1 MEIHTSRFGLLKIET
16 DDVIRFPAGLL
27 GLEACRQW
35 IFLADRR
42 SHAVAWLQS
51 LERPEI
57 ALPVVSPRRFVPGYQ
72 MRVARP
78 ELEAL
83 DLDDPE
89 GAKVLAILGKTDR
102 TFTLN
107 LKAPLIINLERNL
120 GRQVVTNGDL
130 PVQFELS
137 DRRSTYRRTA

>member
-1 MEIHTSRFGLLKIET
+1 
-16 DDVIRFPAGLL
+16 
-27 GLEACRQW
+27 
-35 IFLADRR
+35 
-42 SHAVAWLQS
+42 
-51 LERPEI
+51 
-57 ALPVVSPRRFVPGYQ
+57 

-83 DLDDPE
+83 DLDDLK
-89 GAKVLAILGKTDR
+89 GARVLAILGKTDR

-130 PVQFELS
+130 PVQFKLG
-137 DRRSTYRRTA
+137 DRRSTYKLTA